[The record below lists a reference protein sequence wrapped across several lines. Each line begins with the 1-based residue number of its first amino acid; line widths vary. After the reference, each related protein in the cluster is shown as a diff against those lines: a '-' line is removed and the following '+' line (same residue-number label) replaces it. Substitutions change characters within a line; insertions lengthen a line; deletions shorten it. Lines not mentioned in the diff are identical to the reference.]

1 MRILLIVI
9 LSFCIFHS
17 LSAQPAETFVLVKP
31 MEGEGVWAFLRRHNL
46 DPAKETERFRQMNE
60 GRFDANGNLYL
71 HKEYMVPVMAIE
83 WIDPLFGQEHQN
95 LKILDSELKGAVFY
109 LVSGHGGPDPGA
121 IGQYGEHQL
130 FEDEYAYDITLRLAK
145 NLMEKSAT
153 VHLIVQDSLNGIR
166 PGAFLV
172 PDQHETV
179 LGQVIPLD
187 QLTRLKQRATVIN
200 QLAAEEGA
208 AYQRCIE
215 IHLDSRSQNKQLDVF
230 FYHHENS
237 PKGKEMALTI
247 SNTFEENY
255 RKHQPRR
262 GFSGTV
268 THRNLYM
275 LKHTNPVAV
284 FIELGNIRNFRDQQR
299 FVVESNRQ
307 ALANWLTAGIV
318 KDFQNQSQPSN

>member
-1 MRILLIVI
+1 MRILLFVLISV
-9 LSFCIFHS
+9 CIYQS
-17 LSAQPAETFVLVKP
+17 NSAQPAETFLLSKP
-31 MEGEGVWAFLRRHNL
+31 QEGEGVWAFLRRHNL
-46 DPAKETERFRQMNE
+46 NPASETERFRQINE
-60 GRFDANGNLYL
+60 GRFDSNGDLYL
-71 HKEYMVPVMAIE
+71 HKEYLIPVLSNE
-83 WIDPLFGQEHQN
+83 WTDPLFGKENQN
-95 LKILDSELKGAVFY
+95 LKIIDNELKDAVFF

-121 IGQYGEHQL
+121 IGQYGGHQL
-130 FEDEYAYDITLRLAK
+130 YEDEYAYDITLRLAK

-153 VHLIVQDSLNGIR
+153 VHVIVQDSVNGIR
-166 PGAFLV
+166 SGAYLV

-179 LGQVIPLD
+179 LSQVIPLD

-200 QLAAEEGA
+200 QLAKEVNAD
-208 AYQRCIE
+208 YQRCIE

-247 SNTFEENY
+247 SQTFEANY

-275 LKHTNPVAV
+275 LKNTNPVAV

-318 KDFQNQSQPSN
+318 KDFQNQKR

>member
-1 MRILLIVI
+1 
-9 LSFCIFHS
+9 
-17 LSAQPAETFVLVKP
+17 
-31 MEGEGVWAFLRRHNL
+31 
-46 DPAKETERFRQMNE
+46 
-60 GRFDANGNLYL
+60 
-71 HKEYMVPVMAIE
+71 MVPVLSVE
-83 WIDPLFGQEHQN
+83 WLDPLFGQEHQH
-95 LKILDSELKGAVFY
+95 LKIRDSELKEAVFF

-130 FEDEYAYDITLRLAK
+130 YEDEYAYDITLRLAK
-145 NLMEKSAT
+145 NLIEKSAT
-153 VHLIVQDSLNGIR
+153 VHIMVQDSTNGIR
-166 PGAFLV
+166 SGAFLV

-187 QLTRLKQRATVIN
+187 QLTRLKQRATAIN
-200 QLAAEEGA
+200 QLSREESA
-208 AYQRCIE
+208 TYQRCIE
-215 IHLDSRSQNKQLDVF
+215 IHLDSRSHNKQLDVF

-247 SNTFEENY
+247 SQTFEENY

-275 LKHTNPVAV
+275 LKHTNPIAV

-318 KDFQNQSQPSN
+318 KDFQNQSQSSN

>member
-1 MRILLIVI
+1 MRILLIGI
-9 LSFCIFHS
+9 LSLCFFQSI
-17 LSAQPAETFVLVKP
+17 SAQPAETFLLSKP
-31 MEGEGVWAFLRRHNL
+31 QEGEGIWAFLRRHNL
-46 DPAKETERFRQMNE
+46 DPANEGERFRQINA
-60 GRFDANGNLYL
+60 GRFDPNGNLYL
-71 HKEYMVPVMAIE
+71 HKEYLVPVLAVE
-83 WIDPLFGQEHQN
+83 WVDPLFGPEHQN
-95 LKILDSELKGAVFY
+95 LKIRDSDLKGAVFF

-130 FEDEYAYDITLRLAK
+130 YEDEYAYDITLRLAK

-153 VHLIVQDSLNGIR
+153 VHVIVQDSVNGIR
-166 PGAFLV
+166 SGAYLV

-187 QLTRLKQRATVIN
+187 QLTRLKQRATAIN
-200 QLAAEEGA
+200 QLAKKESAT
-208 AYQRCIE
+208 YQRCIE

-247 SNTFEENY
+247 SKTFEENY
-255 RKHQPRR
+255 RRHQPRR

-318 KDFQNQSQPSN
+318 KDFQNQNK